1 MIDPARFPDLL
12 EEVGALAHQ
21 AGDAILD
28 TVASLG
34 EVEEKE
40 DGSPVTRAD
49 RAANDVLVEGLRALD
64 PSLPIISEE
73 GDLDESVRNS
83 GAAFWLVDPL
93 DGTKEFIAGRPEYT
107 VNVALVED
115 ATPVLGVIQVPVS
128 RRLYLGARGRGARRF
143 DGEDNVPLTPRTV
156 VRPQRAVVSRSHL
169 KQPTEDFLEHMGIRE
184 TTPCGSSL
192 KI

>member
-12 EEVGALAHQ
+12 EAVGALAHQ
-21 AGDAILD
+21 AGDAILA
-28 TVASLG
+28 TVTTLG

-49 RAANDVLVEGLRALD
+49 RAANDVLVEGLQALD
-64 PSLPIISEE
+64 PNLPIISEE
-73 GDLDESVRNS
+73 GDLDESVRSS

-115 ATPVLGVIQVPVS
+115 ATPVLGEGQIAGVLESFERWEVVEDLSTVTDLLGGGHRQLG
-128 RRLYLGARGRGARRF
+128 RRAY
-143 DGEDNVPLTPRTV
+143 E
-156 VRPQRAVVSRSHL
+156 S
-169 KQPTEDFLEHMGIRE
+169 
-184 TTPCGSSL
+184 TTDPAPG
-192 KI
+192 